1 MLNVVNIGQR
11 TSFII
16 WVMSKDEQVQKVRY
30 LFILLLILMC
40 KAQILFDIQTIM
52 EMEEIPYQ
60 LVIDCDHT
68 GINYVPISTWTMAKE
83 GSKRVEIAGIGDK

>member
-1 MLNVVNIGQR
+1 MNVVNIGQR